1 MPTGNTINITGTT
14 FTAGNRTPPPFVDT
28 VDARDFMVDDEV
40 EFDDREALPVKEI
53 IKKRH
58 LNMHERARVH
68 KPASDWIETP
78 AGEVC
83 RSADTL
89 MVQDILKKHGLLA

>member
-1 MPTGNTINITGTT
+1 MPTGNTTTTTRT
-14 FTAGNRTPPPFVDT
+14 FTGGNWQPPRLVD
-28 VDARDFMVDDEV
+28 VPDLQAFMEDDEV
-40 EFDDREALPVKEI
+40 DFDDREALPVKEI